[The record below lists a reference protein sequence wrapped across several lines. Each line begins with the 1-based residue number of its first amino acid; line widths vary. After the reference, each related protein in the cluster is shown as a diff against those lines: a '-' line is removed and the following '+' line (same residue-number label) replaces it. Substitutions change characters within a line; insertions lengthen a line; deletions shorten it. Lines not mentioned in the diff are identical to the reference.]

1 MSGSD
6 IDYQANTRNHEIR
19 ASDALL
25 KKLVENHPS
34 HAPVAVLMPKPKAQ
48 IENPA
53 PPVAILKADAPSP
66 ESAQGPEVGAPPII
80 PRSPP
85 VIGMAEAVIRA
96 ACKHFEI
103 GRETL
108 FSKHKNAVAVRR
120 RFVAIFV
127 ARELSTISLL
137 ALATKLDLDH
147 SSILHAVRRVT
158 HGMQSEGFAADVN
171 AIRALALKGKAEVA
185 RPICPHCLQPV
196 AV

>member
-1 MSGSD
+1 MWATD
-6 IDYQANTRNHEIR
+6 RLLE
-19 ASDALL
+19 LL
-25 KKLVENHPS
+25 KLHHPS
-34 HAPVAVLMPKPKAQ
+34 HAPLDVLMPKIAAQEPKQYREFAPRKRT
-48 IENPA
+48 ENPA

-108 FSKHKNAVAVRR
+108 LSKHKNAVAVRR

-127 ARELSTISLL
+127 ARELSTISLH
-137 ALATKLDLDH
+137 ALASKLDLDH

-196 AV
+196 AA